1 MTKTYKFVLEL
12 NGNFISES
20 DNLME
25 EEGIK
30 ICKAGMYDY
39 FPETKD
45 KSVVT
50 LLVSTVRQHKKGE
63 KKFSLRPNPG
73 WLNTPSSLE
82 KMRPIYPSMEDHL
95 RKNYG
100 VGTQLY
106 AHVIN

>member
-1 MTKTYKFVLEL
+1 
-12 NGNFISES
+12 
-20 DNLME
+20 
-25 EEGIK
+25 
-30 ICKAGMYDY
+30 MYDY